1 MRLTST
7 LFAAALLTLSLSA
20 ARAQAPADDDASKGK
35 ALFASSNCSLCHN
48 ADSTDMKVGP
58 GLKGLYARGTM
69 QDGTKV
75 TDESVTDRIVNG
87 KSPMPPYKDQ
97 LTPEQIKQIVA
108 YLKTL

>member
-1 MRLTST
+1 MRLNSMLVT
-7 LFAAALLTLSLSA
+7 AALLALTCSVA
-20 ARAQAPADDDASKGK
+20 HAQDDDAAKGK
-35 ALFASSNCSLCHN
+35 ALFASSNCTLCHN
-48 ADSTDMKVGP
+48 ADSTEMKVGP

-75 TDESVTDRIVNG
+75 TDETVTERIVNG

-97 LTPEQIKQIVA
+97 LTPDQIKQIVA

>member
-7 LFAAALLTLSLSA
+7 VFAATLLTVAFSVA
-20 ARAQAPADDDASKGK
+20 CAQDDDAAKGK
-35 ALFASSNCSLCHN
+35 ALFASSNCTLCHN

-75 TDESVTDRIVNG
+75 TDETVTERIVNG

-97 LTPEQIKQIVA
+97 LTPDQIKQIVA